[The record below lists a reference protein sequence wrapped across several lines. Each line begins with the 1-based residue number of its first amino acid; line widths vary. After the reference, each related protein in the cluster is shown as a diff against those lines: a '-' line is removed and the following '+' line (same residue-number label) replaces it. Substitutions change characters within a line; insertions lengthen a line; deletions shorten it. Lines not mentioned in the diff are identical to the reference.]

1 VKKGS
6 SDECRVERAEK
17 NMKRKITGLP
27 LCAILFALCVS
38 AQAQQ
43 PNKVPRIGFIT
54 GSGEANDPGPN
65 IEAFRQKLRELGYV
79 EGKNILVEYRYIG
92 GKPERVSGLVADL
105 VELKV
110 DVLVSGTLSV
120 IRAAKQA
127 TKTIPIV
134 MAINGDPVALGLIDS
149 LARPGG
155 NVTGLTRLNRELS
168 AKRLELFKEVVPQI
182 SRVGILM
189 DADQTSVGGAFEE
202 YSAAARALKISI
214 QFLKVSGPNPDLE
227 DAFRDANKK
236 RVNAMIA
243 TRAGL
248 LFLHRKKLAD
258 LAIKYRLPL
267 MSEGSDPVEAG
278 ALVSYS
284 SSDIESYQRAA
295 VYVDKILKGAKPA
308 DLPVEQATKFELVIN
323 LKTANQI
330 GLTIPQ
336 WTLMRADKVIK

>member
-1 VKKGS
+1 
-6 SDECRVERAEK
+6 
-17 NMKRKITGLP
+17 MKRKITVLT
-27 LCAILFALCVS
+27 VS
-38 AQAQQ
+38 ALLLALSVPVEAQQ

-65 IEAFRQKLRELGYV
+65 IEAFRQKLRELGYF
-79 EGKNILVEYRYIG
+79 EGKNILVEYRYIE
-92 GKPERVSGLVADL
+92 GKLERVPGLVADL

-134 MAINGDPVALGLIDS
+134 MAINGDPVAVGLIDS

-168 AKRLELFKEVVPQI
+168 AKRLELLKEVVPRM
-182 SRVGILM
+182 SRVGVLV
-189 DADQTSVGGAFEE
+189 DANQTVSGGALEE
-202 YSAAARALKISI
+202 YGAAARALKISI
-214 QFLKVSGPNPDLE
+214 QFLKVRGPNPDLE
-227 DAFRDANKK
+227 GAVRDANKK

-248 LFLHRKKLAD
+248 LFVHRKKLAD

-308 DLPVEQATKFELVIN
+308 DLPVEQPTKFEFVIN
-323 LKTANQI
+323 LKTAKMI
-330 GLTIPQ
+330 GVTIPPNV
-336 WTLMRADKVIK
+336 LARADKVIK